1 VKTKRVALALAAFLI
16 AYGVVTLIWTAVQ
29 RRSLEVPEKDTIRV
43 GERVVLPKLQPIR
56 GGPFP
61 QAEGKL
67 LFVTAF
73 SMACPFSAESVPFWN
88 RIRQALP
95 PDRARYVII
104 GCARSIDELQA
115 FAQRTKL
122 EGDLFFSTCE
132 DVEERL
138 KIGGGIVHYVLD
150 GRGVCRAVWT
160 GMPVKP
166 ESEREMLIEI
176 LRRVESSSP

>member
-1 VKTKRVALALAAFLI
+1 MKTKRVALALAAFLI
-16 AYGVVTLIWTAVQ
+16 AYVVVTLIWTTIQ

-95 PDRARYVII
+95 PRPSAVRSHWL
-104 GCARSIDELQA
+104 CA
-115 FAQRTKL
+115 
-122 EGDLFFSTCE
+122 
-132 DVEERL
+132 
-138 KIGGGIVHYVLD
+138 LD
-150 GRGVCRAVWT
+150 
-160 GMPVKP
+160 
-166 ESEREMLIEI
+166 
-176 LRRVESSSP
+176 

>member
-1 VKTKRVALALAAFLI
+1 
-16 AYGVVTLIWTAVQ
+16 
-29 RRSLEVPEKDTIRV
+29 
-43 GERVVLPKLQPIR
+43 
-56 GGPFP
+56 
-61 QAEGKL
+61 
-67 LFVTAF
+67 
-73 SMACPFSAESVPFWN
+73 
-88 RIRQALP
+88 
-95 PDRARYVII
+95 
-104 GCARSIDELQA
+104 
-115 FAQRTKL
+115 L

-166 ESEREMLIEI
+166 ESEREMLTEI